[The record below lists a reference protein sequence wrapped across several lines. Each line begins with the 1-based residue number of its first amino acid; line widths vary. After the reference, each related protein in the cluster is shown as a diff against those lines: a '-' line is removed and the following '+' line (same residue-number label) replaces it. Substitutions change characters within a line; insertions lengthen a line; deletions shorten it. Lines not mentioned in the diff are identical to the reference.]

1 MSARTATP
9 SGASTAMLLYM
20 RYGRMRLTLSE
31 LAIELGIAEG
41 TLRNQI
47 SDDKCPVPTYKEGR
61 NRYADVRAVGEY
73 LDRCYRASQD
83 SSYAAAFRSGNTLL

>member
-1 MSARTATP
+1 MTSQTGNAG
-9 SGASTAMLLYM
+9 GASTSMLLYM
-20 RYGRMRLTLSE
+20 RYGRMRLTLGE

-61 NRYADVRAVGEY
+61 NRFADVRAVGEY
-73 LDRCYRASQD
+73 LDQRYH
-83 SSYAAAFRSGNTLL
+83 AARQAN